1 MAGEDGGSWT
11 ARCAWPAGFQG
22 QLCALRG
29 GQTGAI
35 PGEGKPR
42 EAGGGGEQ
50 PKGSGFAGLC
60 LGSTDALEERGER
73 LMVTGRL
80 KERRRPEGLF
90 GST

>member
-1 MAGEDGGSWT
+1 M
-11 ARCAWPAGFQG
+11 RQ
-22 QLCALRG
+22 
-29 GQTGAI
+29 
-35 PGEGKPR
+35 
-42 EAGGGGEQ
+42 GGGGEQ